1 MLDFILSNFDLTQ
14 LFCDVDDFLQAWQH
28 HLQQTPQLSTGEEMP
43 VYRSRL
49 SLSEVLTIVIA
60 FHGSGYRN
68 FKMFYTRQV
77 LPAWRA
83 AFPNLVGYTRF
94 VELMPWSIVPLAGFL
109 QTRYGQNTGLSFV
122 DSTGISVCHPCR
134 ARQHRVFSPDWV
146 GWGKNGMGW
155 YYGFKLHLVI
165 NDRGELLAC
174 KLTAANTDDRKP
186 VPDMVKGLSGK
197 LFGDRGYISQDL
209 FSQLWEQGLQL
220 VTKCRRNMKQR
231 LVCLQDKLLLRKRA
245 LIESVNDQLK
255 NISQIEHSRHR
266 SPFNFL
272 VNLLAGLVAYCYQPK
287 KPSLDLDQKDL
298 SLLPQ
303 AF

>member
-1 MLDFILSNFDLTQ
+1 MLDSILSNFDLTQ
-14 LFCDVDDFLQAWQH
+14 LFCDVDDFLKHWQRH
-28 HLQQTPQLSTGEEMP
+28 QQRHPQLGTGEEVL

-60 FHGSGYRN
+60 FHGSGYRT
-68 FKMFYTRQV
+68 FKAFYTRQV
-77 LPAWRA
+77 LPTWRP
-83 AFPNLVGYTRF
+83 AFPNLVSYNRF
-94 VELMPWSIVPLAGFL
+94 VELMPWSIGPLACFL
-109 QTRYGQNTGLSFV
+109 PTRYGQNTGLSFI
-122 DSTGISVCHPCR
+122 DSTGISVCHRCR
-134 ARQHRVFSPDWV
+134 ANQHRVFPSDCL

-174 KLTAANTDDRKP
+174 KLTAANVDDRKP
-186 VPDMVKGLSGK
+186 VPDMVQALTGK
-197 LFGDRGYISQDL
+197 LFGDRGYISQAL

-220 VTKCRRNMKQR
+220 VTGCRRNMKQR

-245 LIESVNDQLK
+245 VIESVNDQLK

-266 SPFNFL
+266 SAFNFL

-287 KPSLDLDQKDL
+287 KPSLDLTRKDL
-298 SLLPQ
+298 ALLSP
-303 AF
+303 AS